1 MTSWGGILSH
11 ESRDPVERLLAT
23 VWYEQEELE
32 ERVVIVG
39 RV

>member
-1 MTSWGGILSH
+1 MTSWGGIVSR

-23 VWYEQEELE
+23 VWYEQEEFE
-32 ERVVIVG
+32 EKVVIVD